1 MSQPTESKVKE
12 PTWIA
17 KVGMILIKLT
27 DRTLIDSLDRAWDQ
41 TDDHRGY
48 YEQVVNIHRDVEAV
62 LRKCPDVK
70 NMRWL
75 GDLRE
80 EHFEPFEH
88 DNADEDDWFLQEA
101 SEFLYFELFIPKSE
115 RRYAFDVRYHDN
127 VIEKAHVI
135 YNGALFLAFAE
146 STMKPRLLFSVR
158 KSANSL
164 LAG

>member
-1 MSQPTESKVKE
+1 M
-12 PTWIA
+12 
-17 KVGMILIKLT
+17 
-27 DRTLIDSLDRAWDQ
+27 
-41 TDDHRGY
+41 
-48 YEQVVNIHRDVEAV
+48 VNIHRDVEAV

-88 DNADEDDWFLQEA
+88 DNADEDDSFLQEA
-101 SEFLYFELFIPKSE
+101 SEFLISTLHPKSE
-115 RRYAFDVRYHDN
+115 RRHAFDVRYHDN
-127 VIEKAHVI
+127 VRESP
-135 YNGALFLAFAE
+135 YDLQWSTFLAFAE
-146 STMKPRLLFSVR
+146 INDETSTAFLVR